1 MSEDKINCKSLFFDN
16 STSQNKTISSNQKT
30 IEFNQKTSFGNK
42 DFTVSSDLMSS
53 IYSSNKNMN
62 IIENKSNH
70 EVADLFLKDNS
81 KYLVNISESNLNVNG
96 KRKENVFEDENISRT
111 KEKYKY
117 KKYIKNKKKN
127 KEREYKI
134 NYSDGYIYNIN
145 NSDYK
150 NNNISL
156 KRNKSC
162 IELSLNYINKE
173 KLKITNKVL
182 NNKQFVINAFHN
194 KSINSTLSNDKDIH
208 HLRNWIYN
216 IIKSNN
222 QSIESLPLNI
232 LSSSSLSINQDKII
246 EGKDIRITHKN
257 EEYINFIY
265 QLNFKPEEFTIQENI
280 ITGLNIIS
288 CLNNSLLEDMYISIK
303 PNIITLIKVQNGG
316 FIVQGL
322 MIMSCINIKLDI
334 IDSILINF
342 NSLISNKYSSYA
354 IYNIIESSI
363 PIPCEDK
370 IIGYIINNKS
380 EIISNTKSIRLLES
394 IIKSFKSELM
404 KVVYSIIEQNFLYF
418 LNIRPGYF
426 LLRRIVR
433 EKKDDK
439 VQFVIINT
447 IIKNLDEVVN
457 STNGSLLCQ
466 SIIRNY
472 CTKKKMNINVDV
484 DVDVNNEE
492 YNSCLCLDRL
502 LEKINKQFEKQQKS
516 FDKKENSNEETD
528 ENLNINDNYKENNE
542 NDYFQ
547 NPFLGLFFDCLI
559 ETVLIKKTELTKLS
573 YKIFETAI
581 IYGKEYFHDK
591 VLSFLFK
598 NKEIVVYLM
607 KSIRGG
613 KLLFQIIDKYDSIR
627 KSMIYNLIHDM
638 YQELSDDKKN
648 EDNMK
653 IKRFF
658 EKFSLLYKNHIHINE
673 IEEFNIP
680 QRNTKKQYYKD
691 KDKDKNKDKNKD
703 KDLNKYNKD
712 KVKGNEK
719 KDDIDKNNYL
729 NYKIDNNKFDN
740 DNKISK
746 YI

>member
-1 MSEDKINCKSLFFDN
+1 MSEDKINCKSLSFNN

-30 IEFNQKTSFGNK
+30 IEFNQKASLGIK

-70 EVADLFLKDNS
+70 EVADYFLKDNS
-81 KYLVNISESNLNVNG
+81 KYLANISESNFNGIG
-96 KRKENVFEDENISRT
+96 KRKENVFEDDENVSRT

-117 KKYIKNKKKN
+117 KKYLKNRN
-127 KEREYKI
+127 KEREYK
-134 NYSDGYIYNIN
+134 NNYYSDGCIYNLH
-145 NSDYK
+145 NSYYK
-150 NNNISL
+150 NNNISV

-173 KLKITNKVL
+173 KLKVTNKIL
-182 NNKQFVINAFHN
+182 NNKTFVINAFHN

-232 LSSSSLSINQDKII
+232 LSSSSLSINQDKVID
-246 EGKDIRITHKN
+246 GKDIKITHKN

-265 QLNFKPEEFTIQENI
+265 QLNFKPEEFSIQENI

-288 CLNNSLLEDMYISIK
+288 CLNNSLIEEMYISIK

-322 MIMSCINIKLDI
+322 MLMSCINIKLDI
-334 IDSILINF
+334 IESILNNF

-354 IYNIIESSI
+354 IYNIIESNI
-363 PIPCEDK
+363 PILCEDK
-370 IIGYIINNKS
+370 IIKHIIHNKS

-394 IIKSFKSELM
+394 IIKSFKSELLKM
-404 KVVYSIIEQNFLYF
+404 IYSIIEQNFLYF

-439 VQFVIINT
+439 VQFIIINT
-447 IIKNLDEVVN
+447 IIRNLEEVVN

-472 CTKKKMNINVDV
+472 CIKLKMNMN
-484 DVDVNNEE
+484 VDVNNEE
-492 YNSCLCLDRL
+492 YNSRLSMDRL
-502 LEKINKQFEKQQKS
+502 FEKVNKQFEKQHKS
-516 FDKKENSNEETD
+516 FEKKENSNEETD
-528 ENLNINDNYKENNE
+528 ENINIDNNYKENYE

-559 ETVLIKKTELTKLS
+559 ETVLIKKTDLTKLS

-607 KSIRGG
+607 KSIRGA

-658 EKFSLLYKNHIHINE
+658 ENFSLLYKNHILINE

-680 QRNTKKQYYKD
+680 QKKTNKQYHKD
-691 KDKDKNKDKNKD
+691 KDKDKNKA
-703 KDLNKYNKD
+703 KDLNKYNKN
-712 KVKGNEK
+712 KEKGNEK
-719 KDDIDKNNYL
+719 KDDIDKDNYI